1 MILIDTHTHLYL
13 NDFEKDRQQIV
24 NNAVENGV
32 ERMLLPN
39 IDSTTLHALKAM
51 TTAFPEYCFPMTG
64 LHPTSVKEDYEK
76 EMMLVEQE
84 LATGNYCGVG
94 EIGIDLYRDSTFEEA
109 QKEVFRRQLLL
120 AKKHRLSVS
129 IHTRNA
135 FEITYQIVKEEL
147 TDDLKGVFHCF
158 TGTLDEAKQIMDM
171 GFKMGIGGIVTFKN
185 SGLAEVVAELPPEA
199 LVLET
204 DAPYLTPVPFRGKRN
219 QSAYLLYILKKIAT
233 IKNIP
238 LEAVAEITSGTAGNL
253 FLKKL

>member
-13 NDFEKDRQQIV
+13 NDFDKDRQQIV

-39 IDSTTLHALKAM
+39 IDSTTLYALKAM
-51 TTAFPEYCFPMTG
+51 TAAFPEYCFPMIG
-64 LHPTSVKEDYEK
+64 LHPTSVKENYEK
-76 EMMLVEQE
+76 EMMLIEQE
-84 LATGNYCGVG
+84 LATGKYSGVG
-94 EIGIDLYRDSTFEEA
+94 EIGIDLYRDSTFEEV

-120 AKKHRLSVS
+120 AKKYRLSVS

-147 TDDLKGVFHCF
+147 TDVLKGVFHCF

-185 SGLAEVVAELPPEA
+185 SGLAEVVAELPLEA

-219 QSAYLLYILKKIAT
+219 QSAYLLYIIKKIAT

-238 LEAVAEITSGTAGNL
+238 LEVVAEITSKTAGNL
-253 FLKKL
+253 FFKKL